1 MRNFLSTIFAVVKAF
16 FQWIVVST
24 LGCLAI
30 PVAIGLIFFLF
41 ETIDFPASK
50 TFIIVEKTTF
60 VEEKVKEDDLRIKE
74 IWDTGEAFILNNS
87 GKTIFLN
94 EVNYG
99 GSSSNKNYK
108 IKASSDIQALKKDPD
123 YIFREPP
130 SSIRV
135 KSGNSR
141 TRWHLKR

>member
-1 MRNFLSTIFAVVKAF
+1 MTDFLSTIFAVVKAF
-16 FQWIVVST
+16 FQWIVVGT

-30 PVAIGLIFFLF
+30 PVAIGLIYFLF
-41 ETIDFPASK
+41 ITIVGESK
-50 TFIIVEKTTF
+50 TFNKEKKTTF
-60 VEEKVKEDDLRIKE
+60 VEEKVKEDDLRLKE
-74 IWDTGEAFILNNS
+74 IWNTGEAFILNNS

-94 EVNYG
+94 EVKYG

>member
-1 MRNFLSTIFAVVKAF
+1 MKDFLSTILAVVKAF

-30 PVAIGLIFFLF
+30 PVAIGLIYFLF
-41 ETIDFPASK
+41 ITIVGESK

-87 GKTIFLN
+87 GKTIYLN
-94 EVNYG
+94 EVKYG

-108 IKASSDIQALKKDPD
+108 IKASSDIQVLKKDPY

>member
-1 MRNFLSTIFAVVKAF
+1 MKEFLSSTFAVVKAF
-16 FQWIVVST
+16 FQSIIVGA
-24 LGCLAI
+24 LGCLVI
-30 PVAIGLIFFLF
+30 PASIGLIYFLYT
-41 ETIDFPASK
+41 TIVGESK

-60 VEEKVKEDDLRIKE
+60 VEEKVKEDDLRFKE
-74 IWDTGEAFILNNS
+74 IWHTGEAFILNNS

-94 EVNYG
+94 EVRYG
-99 GSSSNKNYK
+99 GSSSNKSYK
-108 IKASSDIQALKKDPD
+108 VKASSNIQALIKDPD

-135 KSGNSR
+135 RSGSSR

>member
-1 MRNFLSTIFAVVKAF
+1 MKDFLSTIFAVVKAF
-16 FQWIVVST
+16 FQWIVVGT

-30 PVAIGLIFFLF
+30 PVAIGLIYFLF
-41 ETIDFPASK
+41 ITIVGESK

-60 VEEKVKEDDLRIKE
+60 VEEKVKEDDLRLKE
-74 IWDTGEAFILNNS
+74 IWNTGEAFILNNS

-94 EVNYG
+94 EVKYG

>member
-1 MRNFLSTIFAVVKAF
+1 MKDFLSTIFAVVKAF

-30 PVAIGLIFFLF
+30 PVAIGLIYFLF
-41 ETIDFPASK
+41 ITIVGESK

-60 VEEKVKEDDLRIKE
+60 VEEKVKEDDLRLKE
-74 IWDTGEAFILNNS
+74 IWNTGEAFILNNS

-94 EVNYG
+94 EVKYG